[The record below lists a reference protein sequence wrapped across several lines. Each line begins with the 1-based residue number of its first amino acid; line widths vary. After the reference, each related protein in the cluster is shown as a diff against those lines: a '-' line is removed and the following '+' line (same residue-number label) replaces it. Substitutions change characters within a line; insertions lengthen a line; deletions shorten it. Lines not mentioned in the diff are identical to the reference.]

1 MCPDLFDVKSYDYD
15 LPPGRIA
22 QYPLNP
28 RDSSK
33 LMVLNREEKSIEHR
47 VFKDIVD
54 YLNRGDLLVINSS
67 KVFPARLYATKE
79 NGTQIEVLLVNEVE
93 PSLWKVMVKPGKRLK
108 EVQTLFF
115 SDKLT
120 GEISLA
126 DENGLRLVQFKH
138 EGDFYEVIEEIGH
151 IPLPPYIDRTDE
163 LLDKQSYQTIYADEV
178 GSIAAP
184 TAGFH
189 FTDELMTRIKNKGIN
204 VANLVLHVGMGTFLP
219 VQAERIDQH
228 VMHAEMC
235 TIKAELVNLYN
246 ETRSRGNRVI
256 AVGTTSLR
264 TLESFYTDKG
274 LETGSKWTNIFLHPG
289 KSIRSI
295 DGLITNYH
303 LPKSTLLMLVSAF
316 AGYEFTRMAYNE
328 ALNRDYRFFSYGDAM
343 YIY

>member
-1 MCPDLFDVKSYDYD
+1 VCPDLFDVKSYDYD

-54 YLNRGDLLVINSS
+54 YLNQGDLLVINSS

-115 SDKLT
+115 SDKLS

-138 EGDFYEVIEEIGH
+138 EGDFFEVIEEIGH

-189 FTDELMTRIKNKGIN
+189 FTDELMTRIKDKGIN

-274 LETGSKWTNIFLHPG
+274 LEAGSKWTNIFLHPG

-343 YIY
+343 YIF

>member
-1 MCPDLFDVKSYDYD
+1 MCPDLYDVKSYDYE

-22 QYPLNP
+22 QYPLSP
-28 RDSSK
+28 RDRSK

-47 VFKDIVD
+47 VFRDIVE
-54 YLNRGDLLVINSS
+54 YLKPGDLLIVNSS
-67 KVFPARLYATKE
+67 KVFPARLYAIKE

-115 SDKLT
+115 SDKLS
-120 GEISLA
+120 GEISLP
-126 DENGLRLVQFKH
+126 DDNGLRIIRFKH
-138 EGDFYEVIEEIGH
+138 EGNFFDVIEEIGH
-151 IPLPPYIDRTDE
+151 VPLPPYIDRTDE
-163 LLDKQSYQTIYADEV
+163 PLDKQTYQTIYADEI

-189 FTDELMTRIKNKGIN
+189 FTDELMAKIKDMGVK

-219 VQAERIDQH
+219 VQTDRIDQH
-228 VMHAEMC
+228 VMHSEQC
-235 TIKAELVNLYN
+235 TINPELAALYN
-246 ETRSRGNRVI
+246 QTRAGGHRVI

-264 TLESFYTDKG
+264 TLESFYTDNG
-274 LETGSKWTNIFLHPG
+274 LEAGSKWTNIFLHPG
-289 KSIRSI
+289 KNIRSI

-316 AGYEFTRMAYNE
+316 AGYEFTRMAYSE
-328 ALNRDYRFFSYGDAM
+328 ALSRDYRFFSYGDAM
-343 YIY
+343 FIL